1 MCTTSCDCPFKNC
14 KKQFSNLSAAN
25 QPIHFL
31 ESPSS
36 PEEMDSQDPAPAL
49 EIDSQV
55 DVKMEAPDEADSQ
68 DPTPTL
74 HVSSQHDLD
83 LVKMEPEVV
92 IDVLEDKAVEIV
104 DGEMGNSE
112 ESACADSKEGSRYP
126 HPRKRRALSHL
137 IPLELLP
144 KLWAGSTVTAV
155 YPKVEA
161 VNPPGRTDLKFI
173 NQAAPAVEGA
183 EVTDEVNSTDQP
195 GTAGS
200 PSETLPAITSAAVLA
215 TAEVIKAADEANST
229 DQPRTASSSPDEV
242 VEVADEVDSSD
253 RPEAAGLPRASS
265 FEEYNACTGY
275 SLDEERKM
283 NAYQESLMQESLSEA
298 RETFSTLTSLLLNK
312 LQRVDFHPTSAWAM
326 IDTLRNLACVNRVY
340 RTANLELDFLIDGG
354 GGAYGGSRFF
364 NGADPPLPQTHH
376 Q

>member
-14 KKQFSNLSAAN
+14 KKQFSNLSTTN

-36 PEEMDSQDPAPAL
+36 PDEIYSPDPAPAL

-68 DPTPTL
+68 DPTL
-74 HVSSQHDLD
+74 HASSQHDLD

-92 IDVLEDKAVEIV
+92 IDVLEEKAVEIV
-104 DGEMGNSE
+104 DGEMRNSE
-112 ESACADSKEGSRYP
+112 ESECADSKEESRYP

-144 KLWAGSTVTAV
+144 KLWAGSSVTAV
-155 YPKVEA
+155 YPKVEVA
-161 VNPPGRTDLKFI
+161 NPPGRADLKFI
-173 NQAAPAVEGA
+173 NQAA
-183 EVTDEVNSTDQP
+183 EVTDEVNSVDQP

-200 PSETLPAITSAAVLA
+200 PSETLPAIASAAVLA

-229 DQPRTASSSPDEV
+229 DQLRTPSTSPDSIVEV
-242 VEVADEVDSSD
+242 VDEVDSSD
-253 RPEAAGLPRASS
+253 QPEAAGLPRASS

-283 NAYQESLMQESLSEA
+283 NAYQESLMLESLSEA

-326 IDTLRNLACVNRVY
+326 IDTLRILACVNRVY

-364 NGADPPLPQTHH
+364 NGSDPPLPQTHH